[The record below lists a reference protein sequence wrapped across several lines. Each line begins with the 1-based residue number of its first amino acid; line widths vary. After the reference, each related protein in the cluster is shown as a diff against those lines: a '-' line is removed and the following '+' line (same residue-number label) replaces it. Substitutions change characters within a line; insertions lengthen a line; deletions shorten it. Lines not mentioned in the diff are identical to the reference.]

1 MGDWTQPAPLVVV
14 GTVVLALLVLLA
26 TFVVCVAA
34 RARTRGAVWPLPV
47 VVGAIAAPMLAMAWA
62 VRRVAADFGRALSAT
77 DASEAA
83 MGLAGAISESMH
95 STTPFLM
102 GEQVLIALGTS
113 IVMVSV
119 ARGWSRLSWLAV
131 IAAAA
136 GLEVLLY
143 GGLGYVHGLVEA
155 FQAVAT
161 ADPADKKDLLL
172 AAMIEAQGAFHTWIS
187 AAGALGALGGLLA
200 MVAAARRAGA
210 DVPSGGEATPAG
222 AAAGS
227 AVGGE
232 PSPGV
237 LVLLAVLGLAGIA
250 ASVPALREA
259 EVVLP
264 PSARLPVPDA
274 LETPALE
281 GPDRVRQAPVIALE
295 HTGRVTLEGFA
306 MERASLLGERLAEL
320 RQVEEMMR
328 PGARRSTRL
337 TLAVD
342 RRTRGAQL
350 RELLVV
356 LSAEGTAELQLVF
369 VSTTQIAR
377 PLLGSTAVTQVSAV
391 DVSIAT
397 DAPGPVVS
405 FTEAQTFAELAP
417 EVVKRRAAGVT
428 PVLALAMPGL

>member
-1 MGDWTQPAPLVVV
+1 MGDWTQPAPLVVI

-34 RARTRGAVWPLPV
+34 RARTRGAVWPLSV

-62 VRRVAADFGRALSAT
+62 VRRVAADFGRALNAT

-83 MGLAGAISESMH
+83 MGLAGAISEAMH

-102 GEQVLIALGTS
+102 GEQVLIALGAS
-113 IVMVSV
+113 IVLVSV

-131 IAAAA
+131 MAAAA

-161 ADPADKKDLLL
+161 GDPADKKDLLL
-172 AAMIEAQGAFHTWIS
+172 AAMTEAQARFHTWIS
-187 AAGALGALGGLLA
+187 AAGALGALGGLMA

-210 DVPSGGEATPAG
+210 DVPGGGEATPV
-222 AAAGS
+222 GS
-227 AVGGE
+227 TGGPAVGGE

-237 LVLLAVLGLAGIA
+237 LVLLAALGFAGIA
-250 ASVPALREA
+250 ASLPALREA
-259 EVVLP
+259 EVVVP
-264 PSARLPVPDA
+264 PSARLPVPDE

-328 PGARRSTRL
+328 PGVRRSTRL

-356 LSAEGTAELQLVF
+356 LSAEGTSEL
-369 VSTTQIAR
+369 
-377 PLLGSTAVTQVSAV
+377 
-391 DVSIAT
+391 
-397 DAPGPVVS
+397 
-405 FTEAQTFAELAP
+405 
-417 EVVKRRAAGVT
+417 
-428 PVLALAMPGL
+428 

>member
-1 MGDWTQPAPLVVV
+1 MGDWTQPAPLVVI
-14 GTVVLALLVLLA
+14 GAVVLALLVLLA

-34 RARTRGAVWPLPV
+34 RARTRRAVWPLSV
-47 VVGAIAAPMLAMAWA
+47 VAGAVAAPMLAMAWA

-83 MGLAGAISESMH
+83 MGLAGAISEAMH

-102 GEQVLIALGTS
+102 GEQVLIALGAS
-113 IVMVSV
+113 IVLVSV

-131 IAAAA
+131 MASAA

-161 ADPADKKDLLL
+161 ADPVDKKDLLL
-172 AAMIEAQGAFHTWIS
+172 AAMTEAQARFHTWIS

-210 DVPSGGEATPAG
+210 DVPGGGEATSV
-222 AAAGS
+222 GS
-227 AVGGE
+227 TGGPAVGAD

-250 ASVPALREA
+250 ASLPALREA

-281 GPDRVRQAPVIALE
+281 GPDRVRRAPVIALE

-320 RQVEEMMR
+320 RQVEEMMH
-328 PGARRSTRL
+328 PGDRRSTRL

-342 RRTRGAQL
+342 RRARGAQL

-356 LSAEGTAELQLVF
+356 LSAEGTTELQLVF
-369 VSTTQIAR
+369 ASTTQIAR
-377 PLLGSTAVTQVSAV
+377 PLLGLTAVTQVTAV
-391 DVSIAT
+391 DVSLAT

-405 FTEAQTFAELAP
+405 FTEERTFAELAP
-417 EVVKRRAAGVT
+417 ELLKRRAPAVT
-428 PVLALAMPGL
+428 PVLELAMPGL